1 MVRKRWERKKLLVAL
16 SFAAAIALLLIRCG
30 KKKESTGGVG
40 VGGQQE
46 PPETKFTSPDDAATK
61 TFGNFSAGPASSG
74 ILTARIITA
83 RMITGRAPAFI
94 PISKILNQPEEI
106 MRARLSKKQS
116 NGNFEIDISCGKGF
130 EPPECRDG
138 GKIDKYDCKEG
149 QDGQKKWINFE
160 VKVSDCKE
168 VASDG
173 SYTVASGYMK
183 GYIEIVSRFS
193 QDGSEIA
200 FSYAI
205 EEADLTISEFSGNQM
220 KAGVRTTASGFKTE
234 LKTSSAN
241 GLVKTSFLLSGSYS
255 NEDLVNKR
263 KEAYSFYDFVS
274 EATSQFAEDSPSLI
288 YISISGKYSVDT
300 TPDVDCIEGVFNFK
314 TIEPLRQD
322 IELIVEPAGSGSSVG
337 GLCRLVGKIQVN
349 NAIFEFSSSE
359 IKVKVDE
366 QTKTYSCDKVGEQCS
381 YKPIESEILMPMLEM
396 VGGEQQQPIKEQ
408 QKMSGVVV
416 YKIGEIFRVQPNN
429 RMSSLILQGK
439 YDTIRREF
447 CGDNGCAD
455 ELKNFSNK
463 VTVSLVITFTNS
475 MILAQRL
482 DKALTTLCG
491 FAASS
496 LPPQICGVGSA
507 PVRQTSRISEKQTDM
522 VDTILNLVG
531 LNRNEIT
538 TLMMESATATENYIK
553 ISDSKNYAFAITV
566 PFQVKVGNLVD
577 IWFKAGTEIRWDFV
591 NILGGVSQLGLA
603 GFNVINS
610 HDFVLD
616 IGAILS
622 NANQL
627 LSDLQGDPAGFVVR
641 LPGTLGLDGAP
652 NFLRFKQ
659 GGADIWKQIPTNFS
673 KAFGWSGQGLEYM
686 FVNPCKDNDPA
697 LVCYKDGKLRLNL
710 DLQKENKFMGKAT
723 TGELALPGGFA
734 SETAQNLVKALKN
747 GGEKFDCSKSD
758 NEIHISEGPDKFDI
772 SKIVNI
778 SGLFMTSRITE
789 VSLPDF
795 AKIDVCKFFGAEGT
809 QPKPI
814 RDLLFPYELV
824 QDGVG
829 YKTAN
834 AGKFFAVE
842 FEASRNFF
850 LKAIT
855 SGNNQDNPIYLSR
868 WTNYGDLIVVTNA
881 PTYLTGGLPY
891 LPSAAVIF
899 ESGATTIYIKFSSP
913 TYVLSTP
920 SQYQSIII
928 EHRIADFLNFAPLL
942 FDSSSPNKYG
952 LLGSTIGLLVSKNW
966 VKGDYVARGD
976 GKRFSK
982 VKDRNGNSLEILQDY
997 LDPLTSF
1004 ISLRWNSQYP
1014 QDVVSSLSAILDD
1027 IGMRFLIY
1035 VLFKDPSWNN
1045 SVQIDICS
1053 ILYAFASAAKQ
1064 RYDAVITTNLLRA
1077 QALLNILYALFRL
1090 QNDRASLWG
1099 CSVIS
1104 VVGAVF
1110 NVSQPYPTWR
1120 TSSNQLMNDLI
1131 SISSFAIA
1139 GASGQ

>member
-1 MVRKRWERKKLLVAL
+1 MEIVRK
-16 SFAAAIALLLIRCG
+16 
-30 KKKESTGGVG
+30 
-40 VGGQQE
+40 
-46 PPETKFTSPDDAATK
+46 
-61 TFGNFSAGPASSG
+61 
-74 ILTARIITA
+74 
-83 RMITGRAPAFI
+83 
-94 PISKILNQPEEI
+94 
-106 MRARLSKKQS
+106 
-116 NGNFEIDISCGKGF
+116 
-130 EPPECRDG
+130 
-138 GKIDKYDCKEG
+138 
-149 QDGQKKWINFE
+149 
-160 VKVSDCKE
+160 VSQ
-168 VASDG
+168 G
-173 SYTVASGYMK
+173 
-183 GYIEIVSRFS
+183 
-193 QDGSEIA
+193 GSEIA
-200 FSYAI
+200 FSYTI
-205 EEADLTISEFSGNQM
+205 DQADLTMSEFSGNQM

-234 LKTSSAN
+234 LKISSAS
-241 GLVKTSFLLSGSYS
+241 GSIKTSFSLSGSYS

-274 EATSQFAEDSPSLI
+274 EATSQFSKDSPSLI

-314 TIEPLRQD
+314 TIEPLRQE
-322 IELIVEPAGSGSSVG
+322 IELLVEPSGSGSSLE
-337 GLCRLVGKIQVN
+337 GLCGLVGKIQVN
-349 NAIFEFSSSE
+349 NAAFEFSSSE

-381 YKPIESEILMPMLEM
+381 YKPIESEILMPMLGM
-396 VGGEQQQPIKEQ
+396 VGGEQQQPIEEQ
-408 QKMSGVVV
+408 QIISGVIV

-429 RMSSLILQGK
+429 RMSSLISQGK
-439 YDTIRREF
+439 YDKIRGEF

-455 ELKNFSNK
+455 ELKTFSDK

-482 DKALTTLCG
+482 DKALSTLCG
-491 FAASS
+491 FAGSS
-496 LPPQICGVGSA
+496 LPQICGGGAA
-507 PVRQTSRISEKQTDM
+507 PVRRASRISEKQTDM
-522 VDTILNLVG
+522 VDTVFNLVG
-531 LNRNEIT
+531 LKRDEIT
-538 TLMMESATATENYIK
+538 ILMMESATATENYIK
-553 ISDSKNYAFAITV
+553 IPDSKNYVFAITV

-577 IWFKAGTEIRWDFV
+577 VWFKAGTEIRWDFM

-616 IGAILS
+616 IGAILN
-622 NANQL
+622 NAQQL
-627 LSDLQGDPAGFVVR
+627 LSDLRDDPAGFIVR
-641 LPGTLGLDGAP
+641 LPGAYGLDGAP
-652 NFLRFKQ
+652 SFLRFKQ
-659 GGADIWKQIPTNFS
+659 GGADIWKQIPANLS
-673 KAFGWSGQGLEYM
+673 KAFGWSGQGVEYM
-686 FVNPCKDNDPA
+686 FGNPCKDNDPA

-710 DLQKENKFMGKAT
+710 DLQKQNKFMGKAA
-723 TGELALPGGFA
+723 TGELALPGGFT
-734 SETAQNLVKALKN
+734 SGTAQNLVKALKN

-758 NEIHISEGPDKFDI
+758 NEIHISEGPDKFDV
-772 SKIVNI
+772 SKIVNV
-778 SGLFMTSRITE
+778 SGSFMTSRITE
-789 VSLPDF
+789 IPLPDF

-814 RDLLFPYELV
+814 RDLLFPHELV

-881 PTYLTGGLPY
+881 PAYLTGGLPY
-891 LPSAAVIF
+891 LPSAVVIF

-913 TYVLSTP
+913 NYVLSAP

-952 LLGSTIGLLVSKNW
+952 LLGNTIGLLLSKNW

-982 VKDRNGNSLEILQDY
+982 VKDQNGDSLEISQDY

-1004 ISLRWNSQYP
+1004 ISLRWHSQYP
-1014 QDVVSSLSAILDD
+1014 QDVVSSLSSISDD
-1027 IGMRFLIY
+1027 IGMKFLVY
-1035 VLFKDPSWNN
+1035 VLFKDPSWNS

-1064 RYDAVITTNLLRA
+1064 RYDAVLTTNPLKA
-1077 QALLNILYALFRL
+1077 QELWKILYALFKL
-1090 QNDRASLWG
+1090 QNDRASVWG

-1104 VVGAVF
+1104 VVGAAF
-1110 NVSQPYPTWR
+1110 NIVQPYPTWKI
-1120 TSSNQLMNDLI
+1120 SSNQLMNDLI

-1139 GASGQ
+1139 GASVQ